1 MQVIRKV
8 APQVHVGTRFATLS
22 ARGPHR
28 AAGTRSRSR
37 GRRLAR
43 PCRSAS
49 FGKPG
54 WRSWREIP
62 RAVRPP
68 RCLQR
73 FPGGWFE
80 RAARMLRER
89 LRHVR
94 SAASRPPSER
104 RKEMPGLVAPFRNG
118 DALNVSKGRPT
129 PRLSPVE
136 IGRQPGR
143 AAEQAALRDALELVG
158 GIHAAA
164 ARLRQA
170 SYRTPM
176 QKRREE
182 ERARHSGFGAL
193 A

>member
-1 MQVIRKV
+1 
-8 APQVHVGTRFATLS
+8 
-22 ARGPHR
+22 
-28 AAGTRSRSR
+28 
-37 GRRLAR
+37 
-43 PCRSAS
+43 
-49 FGKPG
+49 
-54 WRSWREIP
+54 
-62 RAVRPP
+62 
-68 RCLQR
+68 
-73 FPGGWFE
+73 
-80 RAARMLRER
+80 
-89 LRHVR
+89 
-94 SAASRPPSER
+94 
-104 RKEMPGLVAPFRNG
+104 MPGLVAPFRNG

-143 AAEQAALRDALELVG
+143 AAEQAALCDALELVG